1 MILLLFVEHILL
13 SVLITSKHVQQ
24 QQQQPCCVQ
33 TEWAFIQ
40 EVKGKKIVIN
50 TPFKYKTNKNK
61 NKHDI
66 HFAYQRTIQ

>member
-1 MILLLFVEHILL
+1 MFFIHAAAAA
-13 SVLITSKHVQQ
+13 
-24 QQQQPCCVQ
+24 CGVQ
-33 TEWAFIQ
+33 TEWVFIQ
-40 EVKGKKIVIN
+40 EVKGGEKEIVIN